1 MKRIIPAFILFALA
15 GLNGNLAIAQDSI
28 LNQKIYEGKIGNSPI
43 VVEILQ
49 GKKVKFAQYF
59 YKSHLKSIGLEI
71 LSEDANS
78 LSIDELPYICPRDK
92 DKCENIANF
101 NLKKIGNNLSG
112 AWAKKGDSSKT
123 YPVDLNLIY
132 DRSLT
137 IKDRDINENSD
148 IDMFRDNEIDLADD
162 PYIKQQLQTKMQYS
176 KETKIG
182 NLGYKT
188 ATDATGISF
197 PILSSFPDKLRKD
210 KINKLLEE
218 YRLSNAISNQ
228 YCEKAIAQF
237 LGTGSSE
244 TGYKDISNSVIYLSE
259 KLMVIQTSGSVD
271 CAGAHPS
278 NFIRAISFDLESV
291 SKLEKQKLLSIY
303 EPKPDEYGL
312 WNYNPKF
319 MKFLKT
325 LNQKSKYFVSD
336 DETFKICWGDV
347 DYEFMTPVV
356 NFTKDGVSID
366 LEDTP
371 HAISMCQSNYFL
383 IPYRDF
389 KPWLTQKGRE
399 YFAKEIGK

>member
-1 MKRIIPAFILFALA
+1 MKRIIPAFILAFV
-15 GLNGNLAIAQDSI
+15 GLNGNLAIAQDGI
-28 LNQKIYEGKIGNSPI
+28 LNQKTYEGKIGTSPI

-49 GKKVKFAQYF
+49 SEKVKFAQYF
-59 YKSHLKSIGLEI
+59 YKSQLKNIGLEI
-71 LSEDANS
+71 LSEDENS
-78 LSIDELPYICPRDK
+78 IFIDELPYICPRDN
-92 DKCENIANF
+92 DKCENVANF
-101 NLKKIGNNLSG
+101 KLKKIGNNLSG
-112 AWAKKGDSSKT
+112 VWAKKDNSSKIF
-123 YPVDLNLIY
+123 PVALNLISE
-132 DRSLT
+132 RSLI
-137 IKDRDINENSD
+137 IKDRNISENSD
-148 IDMFRDNEIDLADD
+148 IDMFRDNENNLADD
-162 PYIKQQLQTKMQYS
+162 PYIKQLFQSKMQYS

-182 NLGYKT
+182 NLGYKI
-188 ATDATGISF
+188 AKDATGISF

-228 YCEKAIAQF
+228 YCEKAMAQF
-237 LGTGSSE
+237 FGEGPNE

-312 WNYNPKF
+312 WNYNSKF
-319 MKFLKT
+319 MEFLKN
-325 LNQKSKYFVSD
+325 LNKKSKYFVSD
-336 DETFKICWGDV
+336 DETYKECWGDM
-347 DYEFMTPVV
+347 DYDFMAPVV

-383 IPYRDF
+383 IPYRNF
-389 KPWLTQKGRE
+389 KPWFTQKGRE
-399 YFAKEIGK
+399 YFSKELGK